1 MLIKANDVI
10 GLKVITL
17 ETGKEVAKV
26 QDVVYDPRD
35 NMVKA
40 LVIDEGGWFS
50 DAKVILFEDIKSI
63 GEDAVII
70 ESEEKVR
77 TASEVSSRVANIARE
92 EQNLTKTKIITE
104 EGDELGSVSDII
116 FDSKTGKVEE
126 FEVSQGAQNLA
137 SGKKTIRV
145 NNIITVGEDA
155 TIVSGVSKQV
165 VEQQAQ
171 QQGIQG
177 AIKKAT
183 ETVKEKVPQYM
194 EQAREKAEE
203 LTGKAKEKGEEAKEK
218 VQEGA
223 KGLEEEAKET
233 AQKAEV
239 RERE

>member
-1 MLIKANDVI
+1 MLVKANNVI
-10 GLKVITL
+10 GLKVVTL
-17 ETGKEVAKV
+17 ETGKEVTKIE
-26 QDVVYDPRD
+26 DVVYDPRD

-70 ESEEKVR
+70 ESEERVR

-183 ETVKEKVPQYM
+183 EAVKEKVPQYM
-194 EQAREKAEE
+194 EQAREKTEE
-203 LTGKAKEKGEEAKEK
+203 LTGKAKEK

-239 RERE
+239 KEKKNNK